1 MIQIDPDIHVM
12 RVRLAFYRVSSDG
25 RLHDLT
31 KAKVENWLRHNYV
44 SVCDKTF
51 WTKPK
56 TTDPGFPGSNL
67 FSLKTHWRK

>member
-12 RVRLAFYRVSSDG
+12 RLAFYRVSSD
-25 RLHDLT
+25 RDDLT

>member
-12 RVRLAFYRVSSDG
+12 RLAFYRVSSD
-25 RLHDLT
+25 RDDLT
-31 KAKVENWLRHNYV
+31 KAKFENWLRHNSV

-56 TTDPGFPGSNL
+56 TTNPGFPGSNL